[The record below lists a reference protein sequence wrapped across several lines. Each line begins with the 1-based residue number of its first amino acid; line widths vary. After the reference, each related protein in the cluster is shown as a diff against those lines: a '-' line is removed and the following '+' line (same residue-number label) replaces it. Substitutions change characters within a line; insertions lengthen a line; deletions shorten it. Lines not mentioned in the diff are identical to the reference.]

1 MPSEKTL
8 KRIVIIL
15 GVLIVGGFA
24 VVVGTIIVRSLG
36 SGPDQPSDQTTA
48 ATGFAIPDGA
58 KILGGSRNGET
69 IIFHFETL
77 DGIEKVV
84 VVDTRTGAVI
94 GELEMEPR

>member
-36 SGPDQPSDQTTA
+36 GSPDQASEQSTTS
-48 ATGFAIPDGA
+48 FAIPDGA

-69 IIFHFETL
+69 IIFYFETL
-77 DGIEKVV
+77 EGVEMVV

>member
-15 GVLIVGGFA
+15 GVLIVGSFA

-36 SGPDQPSDQTTA
+36 GGPDLASEQSTA
-48 ATGFAIPDGA
+48 ATDFAIPDGA

-69 IIFHFETL
+69 IIFHFETF
-77 DGIEKVV
+77 DGIEMVV
-84 VVDTRTGAVI
+84 VVDVRTGAVI
-94 GELEMEPR
+94 GELEIERR

>member
-15 GVLIVGGFA
+15 GVLIVGSFA

-36 SGPDQPSDQTTA
+36 GSPDQASEQSTIS
-48 ATGFAIPDGA
+48 FAIPDGA

-77 DGIEKVV
+77 EGVEMVV
-84 VVDTRTGAVI
+84 VVDVRTGAVI
-94 GELEMEPR
+94 GELEIERR